1 MGGCV
6 DGWVDPAFGAVREV
20 FEAGFADGRNLGAAV
35 AAFVRGRAVVDLWGG
50 VADARTGRAWERDT
64 ACVTFSCTKAITA
77 TAALH
82 LAQQTGARWDEPV
95 AAWWPEYAV
104 AGKEATTL
112 ADLLTHRAGLP
123 AFERPVT
130 AAEAADPAAMAALLA
145 PQRPAWEPGTAHGY
159 HAFTFGWL
167 AGEYVRRH
175 TGSTVG
181 DYARRHLGDELRI
194 GVAGADAE
202 RAARVVLPPA
212 GEPAWSA
219 DDAGPIDAAAVAR
232 LAQAYQD
239 PASPMMRAI
248 ANPAAA
254 YNRPEVLAGGWPASG
269 LVTTARALARFYR
282 DLAGGALLAPALLG
296 EAVGERVRGSDLV
309 LLLESAFGLGYMLP
323 SENFI
328 LPEPARRT
336 AFGHPGAG
344 GAVGLGDVDHQV
356 AIAFVPNLRRD
367 WLAGD
372 RRAYDLVAAVYDAL

>member
-1 MGGCV
+1 
-6 DGWVDPAFGAVREV
+6 
-20 FEAGFADGRNLGAAV
+20 
-35 AAFVRGRAVVDLWGG
+35 
-50 VADARTGRAWERDT
+50 
-64 ACVTFSCTKAITA
+64 
-77 TAALH
+77 
-82 LAQQTGARWDEPV
+82 
-95 AAWWPEYAV
+95 
-104 AGKEATTL
+104 
-112 ADLLTHRAGLP
+112 
-123 AFERPVT
+123 
-130 AAEAADPAAMAALLA
+130 
-145 PQRPAWEPGTAHGY
+145 
-159 HAFTFGWL
+159 
-167 AGEYVRRH
+167 
-175 TGSTVG
+175 VG

-202 RAARVVLPPA
+202 RAARVAFPPP

-232 LAQAYQD
+232 VAQAYQD
-239 PASPMMRAI
+239 PASPMTRAT
-248 ANPAAA
+248 ATPAAA

-296 EAVGERVRGSDLV
+296 EAVRERVRGSDLV

-323 SENFI
+323 SENLI

-344 GAVGLGDVDHQV
+344 GAVGLGDVDNEV